1 MSSLPV
7 CQLNMPYVSLH
18 TFYTVKPNLTGT
30 PESQNTGVSEA
41 EFGKFT
47 LGHFKLIRKEI
58 LSGLTGADWAPQV
71 ILRLPIVQPG
81 FIPYTFSLIRG
92 KHLSQCT

>member
-7 CQLNMPYVSLH
+7 CQLNKPYVSLH
-18 TFYTVKPNLTGT
+18 TFYMVKSDLTET

-41 EFGKFT
+41 EFGKFM

-58 LSGLTGADWAPQV
+58 LSGLSGADWAPRV
-71 ILRLPIVQPG
+71 ILRLPTVQPD
-81 FIPYTFSLIRG
+81 FILYTFSLIRG
-92 KHLSQCT
+92 EHLSQCT